1 MLLSTLQ
8 AITYKMKMNLLSI
21 NYSPEQS
28 EKEKDI
34 VENTHTF
41 EKDKAETTRTQ
52 NFSKVKY
59 SK

>member
-1 MLLSTLQ
+1 
-8 AITYKMKMNLLSI
+8 MNLLSI